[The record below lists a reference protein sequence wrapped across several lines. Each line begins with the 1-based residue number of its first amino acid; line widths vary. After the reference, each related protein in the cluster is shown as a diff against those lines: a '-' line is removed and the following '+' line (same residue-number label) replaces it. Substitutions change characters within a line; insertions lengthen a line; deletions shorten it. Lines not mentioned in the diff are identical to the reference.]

1 LSIIGALVAYKGKPA
16 KVVSSTTHKYEV
28 SFSDGSSQKLRE
40 KDFRYIHPEFSS
52 VSDQCSNTD
61 MSILND
67 LQEESLSLQEI
78 TEWIFD
84 DFTSQNAWCVY
95 LMSEDGLY
103 FYWSKDSLM
112 LRPIEQVR
120 IIQKQRN
127 EKALAAES
135 LERCIV
141 NLNNNI
147 FDNDDIVWI
156 NEIEQVALNQS
167 KHSKVMGALS
177 LESTPEKAHE
187 LLVKLKYWSEFTNP
201 YPQRHKIYLD
211 EEVKVISKE
220 LFRKDLTHLTCLAI
234 DNSDSSDADDAI
246 SVDGDMLWIHI
257 ADVAS
262 YVEIDSELDI
272 FAQKRASNLY
282 LPDQIF
288 HMLPPELSRACSLGR
303 SESSNAISI
312 GLRFDDSEII
322 DIEIH
327 LSEIKV
333 TNMSYEYADKAINEN
348 ENEVL
353 SKLNDIA
360 ISHKAFRANNGAI
373 KLNLPNVD
381 VKVKDQ
387 KVFIK
392 PQEDSNS
399 RDLVAEMMVI
409 AGRTIA
415 QFAIE
420 NNISMPYL
428 TQEAGNFSEDVIANI
443 QKLTI
448 AKAFE
453 ASRGFKRSKITVK
466 PSVHSGLGLSAY
478 TRATSPMRRYLDL
491 LVQQQ
496 LVRFVS
502 KLPTLDDNDVKDRI
516 KVINSLLPKVNKAIR
531 QSLEHYK
538 CLYLKQNNSWEGE
551 GVIIEVNGAK
561 ALINIP
567 SLAMMTHIK
576 FKSKINIEDRVKLK
590 VGSINL
596 FERLVDFKPL

>member
-1 LSIIGALVAYKGKPA
+1 MSIIGALVAYKGKPA
-16 KVVSSTTHKYEV
+16 EIVAATTHKYEV
-28 SFSDGSSQKLRE
+28 SFSDGTSQKLRE
-40 KDFRYIHPEFSS
+40 KDFRYIHPEFSN
-52 VSDQCSNTD
+52 VSDQCSNAD

-84 DFTSQNAWCVY
+84 DFTSQNAWCAY
-95 LMSEDGLY
+95 LMSEDGLH
-103 FYWSKDSLM
+103 FYWAKDALM
-112 LRPIEQVR
+112 LRPIEQVKL
-120 IIQKQRN
+120 IQKQRN

-135 LERCIV
+135 LESCVV
-141 NLNNNI
+141 NLNNNV
-147 FDNDDIVWI
+147 FDNDDIIWI

-167 KHSKVMGALS
+167 KHSKAMSALS
-177 LESTPEKAHE
+177 IENTPEKAHE
-187 LLVKLKYWSEFTNP
+187 LLVKLKFWSEFTNP
-201 YPQRHKIYLD
+201 YPQRHKVYLD
-211 EEVKVISKE
+211 EEVQVESKE
-220 LFRKDLTHLTCLAI
+220 LSRKDLTHLTCLAI

-246 SVDGDMLWIHI
+246 SIDGDMLWIHI

-262 YVEIDSELDI
+262 YVETDSELDI

-288 HMLPPELSRACSLGR
+288 HMLPPELSRACSLGG
-303 SESSNAISI
+303 SEISNAISI
-312 GLRFDDSEII
+312 GLKLDRSEIT
-322 DIEIH
+322 DIEIY

-333 TNMSYEYADKAINEN
+333 TNMSYKDADKVMNEH
-348 ENEVL
+348 EIL
-353 SKLNDIA
+353 SKLNNIA
-360 ISHKAFRANNGAI
+360 ISHKAFRNDNGAI

-381 VKVKDQ
+381 VKVKDE
-387 KVFIK
+387 KVFIR

-428 TQEAGNFSEDVIANI
+428 TQETGSFSEDVIDNI

-478 TRATSPMRRYLDL
+478 TRVTSPMRRYLDL

-496 LVRFVS
+496 LVRFLS
-502 KLPTLDDNDVKDRI
+502 KLPTLDDNTVKERI
-516 KVINSLLPKVNKAIR
+516 KAVNSSMPKVNKAIR
-531 QSLEHYK
+531 QSIEHFK
-538 CLYLKQNNSWEGE
+538 CLYLKQNNTWEGE
-551 GVIIEVNGAK
+551 GVVVEVNGEK

-567 SLAMMTHIK
+567 SLAMMTQIK
-576 FKSKINIEDRVKLK
+576 FKSNVTIEDKVKLK

-596 FERLVDFKPL
+596 FERSVNFKPL

>member
-1 LSIIGALVAYKGKPA
+1 MSIIGALVAYKGKPA
-16 KVVSSTTHKYEV
+16 KVVASTTHKYEV
-28 SFSDGSSQKLRE
+28 VFSDGTSQKIRE
-40 KDFRYIHPEFSS
+40 KDFRYVHPEFSN
-52 VSDQCSNTD
+52 VTDQCSKAD
-61 MSILND
+61 ISILND

-78 TEWIFD
+78 TEWIFE

-95 LMSEDGLY
+95 LMSEDSLY
-103 FYWSKDSLM
+103 FYWSKDRLI
-112 LRPIEQVR
+112 LRPVEQVK
-120 IIQKQRN
+120 IIQTQRN

-147 FDNDDIVWI
+147 FNNDDIVWI

-167 KHSKVMGALS
+167 KHSKAMSALS
-177 LESTPEKAHE
+177 IENTPENAHE
-187 LLVKLKYWSEFTNP
+187 LLIKLKFWSEFTNP
-201 YPQRHKIYLD
+201 YPQRNKVYLD
-211 EEVKVISKE
+211 EEAKVESKE
-220 LFRKDLTHLTCLAI
+220 ISRKDLTHLTCLAI

-246 SVDGDMLWIHI
+246 SIDGDRLWIHI

-282 LPDQIF
+282 LPDQIL
-288 HMLPPELSRACSLGR
+288 HMLPPDLSSACSLGG
-303 SESSNAISI
+303 SEISNAISI
-312 GLRFDDSEII
+312 GLRLDRSEIS

-333 TNMSYEYADKAINEN
+333 TNMSYEHADKVMNEH
-348 ENEVL
+348 EIL
-353 SKLNDIA
+353 SKLNNIA
-360 ISHKAFRANNGAI
+360 ISHKAFRNDNGAI
-373 KLNLPNVD
+373 KLNLPSVD
-381 VKVKDQ
+381 VKVKDD
-387 KVFIK
+387 KVFIR
-392 PQEDSNS
+392 PQVDSDS
-399 RDLVAEMMVI
+399 RELVAEMMVI

-420 NNISMPYL
+420 NNISLPYL
-428 TQEAGNFSEDVIANI
+428 TQEAGNFSKDVIDNI

-466 PSVHSGLGLSAY
+466 PSMHSGLGLSAY

-502 KLPTLDDNDVKDRI
+502 KLPTLDDNTIKERI
-516 KVINSLLPKVNKAIR
+516 KVINSSMPKVNKASR
-531 QSLEHYK
+531 QSIEHFK
-538 CLYLKQNNSWEGE
+538 CLYLKQNNTWEGE
-551 GVIIEVNGAK
+551 GVVVEVNGEK

-567 SLAMMTHIK
+567 SLAMMTQIK
-576 FKSKINIEDRVKLK
+576 FKSNVTIEDRVKLK
-590 VGSINL
+590 VSSINL
-596 FERLVDFKPL
+596 FERLVNFKPL

>member
-1 LSIIGALVAYKGKPA
+1 MSIIGALVAYKGKPA
-16 KVVSSTTHKYEV
+16 KVVASTTHKYEV
-28 SFSDGSSQKLRE
+28 SFSDGTSQKVRE
-40 KDFRYIHPEFSS
+40 KDFRYIHPEFSN
-52 VSDQCSNTD
+52 VTDQCSKAD
-61 MSILND
+61 ISILND

-103 FYWSKDSLM
+103 FYWSKDALM
-112 LRPIEQVR
+112 LRPIEQVK
-120 IIQKQRN
+120 IIQTQRN

-141 NLNNNI
+141 NLNNNV

-167 KHSKVMGALS
+167 KHSKAMSALS
-177 LESTPEKAHE
+177 IENTPENAHE

-201 YPQRHKIYLD
+201 YPQRHKIYSD
-211 EEVKVISKE
+211 EEIKVESKE
-220 LFRKDLTHLTCLAI
+220 LSRKDLTHLTCLAI

-246 SVDGDMLWIHI
+246 SIDGDKLWIHI

-282 LPDQIF
+282 LPDQIL
-288 HMLPPELSRACSLGR
+288 HMLPPELSSACSLGG
-303 SESSNAISI
+303 SEISNAISI
-312 GLRFDDSEII
+312 GLRLDSSEIS

-333 TNMSYEYADKAINEN
+333 TNMSYEHADKVINEN
-348 ENEVL
+348 EIL
-353 SKLNDIA
+353 SKLNNIA
-360 ISHKAFRANNGAI
+360 ISHKAFRNDNGAI
-373 KLNLPNVD
+373 KLNLPSVD
-381 VKVKDQ
+381 VKIKDE
-387 KVFIK
+387 KVFIR
-392 PQEDSNS
+392 PQVDSGS
-399 RDLVAEMMVI
+399 RELVAEMMVI

-420 NNISMPYL
+420 NNISLPYL
-428 TQEAGNFSEDVIANI
+428 TQEAGNFSKDVIDNI

-466 PSVHSGLGLSAY
+466 PSMHSGLGLSAY

-502 KLPTLDDNDVKDRI
+502 KQPTLDDNTIKERI
-516 KVINSLLPKVNKAIR
+516 KVINSSMPKVNKASR
-531 QSLEHYK
+531 QSIEHFK
-538 CLYLKQNNSWEGE
+538 CLYLKQNNTWEGE
-551 GVIIEVNGAK
+551 GVVVEVNGEK

-567 SLAMMTHIK
+567 SLAMMTQIK
-576 FKSKINIEDRVKLK
+576 FKSNVTIEDRVKLK
-590 VGSINL
+590 VSSINL
-596 FERLVDFKPL
+596 FERLVNFKPL

>member
-1 LSIIGALVAYKGKPA
+1 MSIIGALVAYKGKPA
-16 KVVSSTTHKYEV
+16 KIVASTTHKYEV
-28 SFSDGSSQKLRE
+28 SFSDGSSQKVRE
-40 KDFRYIHPEFSS
+40 KDFRYIHPEFSN
-52 VSDQCSNTD
+52 VSDQCSNAD
-61 MSILND
+61 ISILND

-84 DFTSQNAWCVY
+84 DFTSQNAWCAY

-103 FYWSKDSLM
+103 FYWSKDALM
-112 LRPIEQVR
+112 LRPIEQVK
-120 IIQKQRN
+120 IIQTQRN

-167 KHSKVMGALS
+167 KHSKAMSALS
-177 LESTPEKAHE
+177 IENTPENAHE

-201 YPQRHKIYLD
+201 YPQRHKVYLD
-211 EEVKVISKE
+211 EEVQVESKE
-220 LFRKDLTHLTCLAI
+220 LSRKDLTHLTCLAI

-246 SVDGDMLWIHI
+246 SIDGDMLWIHI

-262 YVEIDSELDI
+262 YVETDSELDI

-288 HMLPPELSRACSLGR
+288 HMLPPELSSACSLGG
-303 SESSNAISI
+303 SEISNAISI
-312 GLRFDDSEII
+312 GLKLDRSEIT
-322 DIEIH
+322 DIEIY

-333 TNMSYEYADKAINEN
+333 TNMSYEDADKVINEH
-348 ENEVL
+348 EIL
-353 SKLNDIA
+353 SKLNNIA
-360 ISHKAFRANNGAI
+360 ISHKAFRNDNGAI

-381 VKVKDQ
+381 VKVKDE
-387 KVFIK
+387 KVFIR

-428 TQEAGNFSEDVIANI
+428 TQETGNFSKDVIDNI
-443 QKLTI
+443 QNLTI

-502 KLPTLDDNDVKDRI
+502 KLPTLDDNAVKERI
-516 KVINSLLPKVNKAIR
+516 KAMNSSMPKVNKAIR
-531 QSLEHYK
+531 QSIDHFK
-538 CLYLKQNNSWEGE
+538 CLYLKQNNTWEGE
-551 GVIIEVNGAK
+551 GVVVEVNGEK

-567 SLAMMTHIK
+567 SLAMMTQIK
-576 FKSKINIEDRVKLK
+576 FKSNVTIEDSVKLK
-590 VGSINL
+590 VSSINL
-596 FERLVDFKPL
+596 FERLVNFKPL

>member
-1 LSIIGALVAYKGKPA
+1 MSIIGALVAYKGKPA
-16 KVVSSTTHKYEV
+16 KVVASTTHKYEV
-28 SFSDGSSQKLRE
+28 VFSDGSSQKVRE
-40 KDFRYIHPEFSS
+40 KDFRYIHPEFSN
-52 VSDQCSNTD
+52 VSDQCSNAD
-61 MSILND
+61 ISILND

-78 TEWIFD
+78 TEWIFE

-103 FYWSKDSLM
+103 FYWTKDALM
-112 LRPIEQVR
+112 LRPIEQVKL
-120 IIQKQRN
+120 IQKQRN

-141 NLNNNI
+141 NLNNNV

-167 KHSKVMGALS
+167 KHSKAMSALS
-177 LESTPEKAHE
+177 IESTPENAHE
-187 LLVKLKYWSEFTNP
+187 LLIKLKFWSEFTNP
-201 YPQRHKIYLD
+201 YPQRHKVYLD
-211 EEVKVISKE
+211 EEAKVESKE
-220 LFRKDLTHLTCLAI
+220 ISRKDLTHLTCLAI

-246 SVDGDMLWIHI
+246 SIDGDRLWIHI

-282 LPDQIF
+282 LPDQIL
-288 HMLPPELSRACSLGR
+288 HMLPPGLSSVCSLGG
-303 SESSNAISI
+303 SEISNAISI
-312 GLRFDDSEII
+312 GLRLGSSEIS

-333 TNMSYEYADKAINEN
+333 TNMSYEHADKVINKN
-348 ENEVL
+348 EIL
-353 SKLNDIA
+353 SKLNNIA
-360 ISHKAFRANNGAI
+360 ISHKAFRNDNGAI
-373 KLNLPNVD
+373 KLNLPSVD
-381 VKVKDQ
+381 VKVKDD
-387 KVFIK
+387 KVFIR
-392 PQEDSNS
+392 PQVDSDS
-399 RDLVAEMMVI
+399 RELVAEMMVI

-420 NNISMPYL
+420 NNISLPYL
-428 TQEAGNFSEDVIANI
+428 TQEAGNFSKDVIDNI

-466 PSVHSGLGLSAY
+466 PSMHSGLGLSAY

-502 KLPTLDDNDVKDRI
+502 KLPTLDDNTIKERI
-516 KVINSLLPKVNKAIR
+516 KVINSSMPKVNKASR
-531 QSLEHYK
+531 QSIEHFK
-538 CLYLKQNNSWEGE
+538 CLYLKQNNTWEGE
-551 GVIIEVNGAK
+551 GVVVEVNGEK

-567 SLAMMTHIK
+567 SLAMMTKIK
-576 FKSKINIEDRVKLK
+576 FKSNVTIEDRVKLK
-590 VGSINL
+590 VSSINL
-596 FERLVDFKPL
+596 FERLVNFKPL

>member
-1 LSIIGALVAYKGKPA
+1 MSKIGALVAYKGKPA
-16 KVVSSTTHKYEV
+16 KIVASTTHKYEV
-28 SFSDGSSQKLRE
+28 SFSDGSSQKVRE
-40 KDFRYIHPEFSS
+40 KDFRYIHPEFSN
-52 VSDQCSNTD
+52 VSDQCSKAD
-61 MSILND
+61 ISILND

-103 FYWSKDSLM
+103 FYWSKDALM
-112 LRPIEQVR
+112 LRPIEQVKL
-120 IIQKQRN
+120 IQAQRN

-141 NLNNNI
+141 NLNNNV

-167 KHSKVMGALS
+167 KHSKAMSALS
-177 LESTPEKAHE
+177 IENTPENAHE
-187 LLVKLKYWSEFTNP
+187 LLVKLKYWSELTNP
-201 YPQRHKIYLD
+201 YPQRHKIYSD
-211 EEVKVISKE
+211 EEIKVESKE
-220 LFRKDLTHLTCLAI
+220 LSRKDLTHLTCLAI

-246 SVDGDMLWIHI
+246 SIDGDKLWIHI

-282 LPDQIF
+282 LPDQIL
-288 HMLPPELSRACSLGR
+288 HMLPPELSSACSLGG
-303 SESSNAISI
+303 SEISNAISI
-312 GLRFDDSEII
+312 GLRLDSSEIS

-333 TNMSYEYADKAINEN
+333 TSMSYEHADKVINEN
-348 ENEVL
+348 EIL
-353 SKLNDIA
+353 SKLNNIA
-360 ISHKAFRANNGAI
+360 ISHKAFRNDNGAI
-373 KLNLPNVD
+373 KLNLPSVD
-381 VKVKDQ
+381 VKIKDE
-387 KVFIK
+387 KVFIR
-392 PQEDSNS
+392 PQVDSGS
-399 RDLVAEMMVI
+399 RELVAEMMVI

-420 NNISMPYL
+420 NNISLPYL
-428 TQEAGNFSEDVIANI
+428 TQEAGNFSKDVIDNI

-466 PSVHSGLGLSAY
+466 PSMHSGLGLSAY

-502 KLPTLDDNDVKDRI
+502 KLPTLDDNSIKERI
-516 KVINSLLPKVNKAIR
+516 KVINSSMPKVNKASR
-531 QSLEHYK
+531 QSIEHFK
-538 CLYLKQNNSWEGE
+538 CLYLKQNNTWEGE
-551 GVIIEVNGAK
+551 GVVVEVNGEK

-567 SLAMMTHIK
+567 SLAMMTQIK
-576 FKSKINIEDRVKLK
+576 FKSNVTIEDKVKLK
-590 VGSINL
+590 VSSINL
-596 FERLVDFKPL
+596 FERSVNFKPL

>member
-16 KVVSSTTHKYEV
+16 KIVASTTHKYEV
-28 SFSDGSSQKLRE
+28 SFSDGSSQKIRE
-40 KDFRYIHPEFSS
+40 KDFRYIHPEFSN
-52 VSDQCSNTD
+52 VTDQCSKAD
-61 MSILND
+61 ISILND

-78 TEWIFD
+78 TEWIFE

-103 FYWSKDSLM
+103 FYWTKDALM
-112 LRPIEQVR
+112 LRPIEQVKL
-120 IIQKQRN
+120 IQKQRN
-127 EKALAAES
+127 EKALESES
-135 LERCIV
+135 LEKCIA
-141 NLNNNI
+141 NLNKNV
-147 FDNDDIVWI
+147 FDKDDIVWI

-167 KHSKVMGALS
+167 KHSKAMSALS
-177 LESTPEKAHE
+177 IENTPENAHE
-187 LLVKLKYWSEFTNP
+187 LLIKLKFWSEFTNP
-201 YPQRHKIYLD
+201 YPQRHKVYLD
-211 EEVKVISKE
+211 EEAKVESKE
-220 LFRKDLTHLTCLAI
+220 LSRKDLTHLTCLAI

-246 SVDGDMLWIHI
+246 SIDGDRLWIHI

-282 LPDQIF
+282 LPDQIL
-288 HMLPPELSRACSLGR
+288 HMLPPELSSACSLGENEI
-303 SESSNAISI
+303 SHAISI
-312 GLRFDDSEII
+312 GFRLDRSEIS

-333 TNMSYEYADKAINEN
+333 TNMSYEYADKVMNEH
-348 ENEVL
+348 EIL
-353 SKLNDIA
+353 LKLNNIA
-360 ISHKAFRANNGAI
+360 IAHKAFRNANGAI
-373 KLNLPNVD
+373 KLNLPSVD
-381 VKVKDQ
+381 VKVKDE
-387 KVFIK
+387 KVFIR
-392 PQEDSNS
+392 PQVDSGS
-399 RDLVAEMMVI
+399 RELVAEMMVI

-420 NNISMPYL
+420 NNISLPFL
-428 TQEAGNFSEDVIANI
+428 TQEAGSFSKDVIDNI

-466 PSVHSGLGLSAY
+466 PSMHSGLGLSAY

-502 KLPTLDDNDVKDRI
+502 KLPTLDDNTIKERI
-516 KVINSLLPKVNKAIR
+516 KVINSSMPKVNKASR
-531 QSLEHYK
+531 QSIEHFK
-538 CLYLKQNNSWEGE
+538 CLYLKQNNTWQGE
-551 GVIIEVNGAK
+551 GVVVEVNGEK

-567 SLAMMTHIK
+567 SLAMMTQIK
-576 FKSKINIEDRVKLK
+576 FKSNVTIEDKVKLK
-590 VGSINL
+590 VSSINL
-596 FERLVDFKPL
+596 FERSVNFKPL

>member
-1 LSIIGALVAYKGKPA
+1 MSIIGALVAYKGKPA
-16 KVVSSTTHKYEV
+16 KVVAATTHKYEV
-28 SFSDGSSQKLRE
+28 SFSDGSSQKVRE
-40 KDFRYIHPEFSS
+40 KDFRYIHPEFSN
-52 VSDQCSNTD
+52 VSDQCSKAD
-61 MSILND
+61 ISILND

-84 DFTSQNAWCVY
+84 DFTSQNAWCAY

-103 FYWSKDSLM
+103 FYWSKDALM
-112 LRPIEQVR
+112 LRPIEQVK
-120 IIQKQRN
+120 IIQTQRN

-141 NLNNNI
+141 NLNNNV

-167 KHSKVMGALS
+167 KHSKAMSALS
-177 LESTPEKAHE
+177 IENTPENAHE

-201 YPQRHKIYLD
+201 YPQRHKVYLD
-211 EEVKVISKE
+211 EEVKVESKE
-220 LFRKDLTHLTCLAI
+220 LSRKDLTHLTCLAI

-246 SVDGDMLWIHI
+246 SIDGDKLWIHI

-282 LPDQIF
+282 LPDQIL
-288 HMLPPELSRACSLGR
+288 HMLPPELSSACSLGG
-303 SESSNAISI
+303 SEISNAISI
-312 GLRFDDSEII
+312 GLRLDSSEIS

-333 TNMSYEYADKAINEN
+333 TNMSYEDADKVINEN
-348 ENEVL
+348 EIL
-353 SKLNDIA
+353 SKLNNIA
-360 ISHKAFRANNGAI
+360 ISHKAFRNDNGAI
-373 KLNLPNVD
+373 KLNLPSVD
-381 VKVKDQ
+381 VKVKDE
-387 KVFIK
+387 KVFIR

-399 RDLVAEMMVI
+399 RELVAEMMVI

-420 NNISMPYL
+420 NNISLPYL
-428 TQEAGNFSEDVIANI
+428 TQEAGNFSKDVIDNI

-496 LVRFVS
+496 LVRFLS
-502 KLPTLDDNDVKDRI
+502 KQPTLDDNTD
-516 KVINSLLPKVNKAIR
+516 
-531 QSLEHYK
+531 
-538 CLYLKQNNSWEGE
+538 
-551 GVIIEVNGAK
+551 
-561 ALINIP
+561 
-567 SLAMMTHIK
+567 
-576 FKSKINIEDRVKLK
+576 
-590 VGSINL
+590 
-596 FERLVDFKPL
+596 

>member
-16 KVVSSTTHKYEV
+16 KIVASTTHKYEV
-28 SFSDGSSQKLRE
+28 SFSDGSSQKVRE
-40 KDFRYIHPEFSS
+40 KDFRYIHPEFSN
-52 VSDQCSNTD
+52 VSDQCNQAD

-67 LQEESLSLQEI
+67 LEEESLSLQEI

-103 FYWSKDSLM
+103 FYWSKDALM
-112 LRPIEQVR
+112 LRPLEQVKL
-120 IIQKQRN
+120 IQTQRN

-135 LERCIV
+135 LERCV
-141 NLNNNI
+141 ANLNNNL
-147 FDNDDIVWI
+147 FDNDDIIWI

-167 KHSKVMGALS
+167 KHSKAMSALS
-177 LESTPEKAHE
+177 IDNIPENAHE

-211 EEVKVISKE
+211 EEIKVASKE
-220 LFRKDLTHLTCLAI
+220 FTRKDLTHLTCFAI

-246 SVDGDMLWIHI
+246 SIDGDRLWVHI

-288 HMLPPELSRACSLGR
+288 HMLPPELSRACSLGG
-303 SESSNAISI
+303 SGSSNAISI
-312 GLRFDDSEII
+312 GLKLDSSEIS

-333 TNMSYEYADKAINEN
+333 TNMSYEDADKVINEN
-348 ENEVL
+348 EIL

-360 ISHKAFRANNGAI
+360 IFHKAFRNDNGAI
-373 KLNLPNVD
+373 KLNLPSVD
-381 VKVKDQ
+381 VKVKDE
-387 KVFIK
+387 KVFIR

-409 AGRTIA
+409 AGRAIA
-415 QFAIE
+415 QFSIE
-420 NNISMPYL
+420 NGISMPYL
-428 TQEAGNFSEDVIANI
+428 TQDTGSFSKDIIENI
-443 QKLTI
+443 QNLTI

-466 PSVHSGLGLSAY
+466 PSEHSGLGLSAY
-478 TRATSPMRRYLDL
+478 LRVTSPMRRYLDL

-496 LVRFVS
+496 LVRFLN
-502 KLPTLDDNDVKDRI
+502 KLPTLDDKAIKERI
-516 KVINSLLPKVNKAIR
+516 KSINSSMPKVSKASR
-531 QSLEHYK
+531 QSIEHFK
-538 CLYLKQNNSWEGE
+538 CLYLKQNNTWEGE
-551 GVIIEVNGAK
+551 GVVVEVNGEK
-561 ALINIP
+561 ALVNIP
-567 SLAMMTHIK
+567 SLAMMTQI
-576 FKSKINIEDRVKLK
+576 KSKSKVSIEDKVKLK
-590 VGSINL
+590 VSSINL
-596 FERLVDFKPL
+596 FELSVNFKPL

>member
-1 LSIIGALVAYKGKPA
+1 MSKIGALVAYKGKPA
-16 KVVSSTTHKYEV
+16 KIVASTTHKYEV
-28 SFSDGSSQKLRE
+28 SFSDGTSQKIRE
-40 KDFRYIHPEFSS
+40 KDFRYIHPEYSN
-52 VSDQCSNTD
+52 VTDQCSKAD
-61 MSILND
+61 ISILND

-84 DFTSQNAWCVY
+84 DFTSQNAWCAY

-103 FYWSKDSLM
+103 FYWAKDVLM
-112 LRPIEQVR
+112 LRPIEQVK

-147 FDNDDIVWI
+147 FDNDDTVWI

-167 KHSKVMGALS
+167 KHSKAMNALS
-177 LESTPEKAHE
+177 IESTPEKAHE
-187 LLVKLKYWSEFTNP
+187 LLLKLKYWSELTNP
-201 YPQRHKIYLD
+201 YTQRHKIYSD
-211 EEVKVISKE
+211 EEIKFESKE
-220 LFRKDLTHLTCLAI
+220 LSRKDLTHLTCLAI

-246 SVDGDMLWIHI
+246 SIDGDKLWIHI

-288 HMLPPELSRACSLGR
+288 HMLPPAFSTACSLGTT
-303 SESSNAISI
+303 EISNAISI
-312 GLRFDDSEII
+312 GLRLDSHEII

-333 TNMSYEYADKAINEN
+333 TNMSYEYADKVMNEH
-348 ENEVL
+348 EIL
-353 SKLNDIA
+353 SKLNNIA
-360 ISHKAFRANNGAI
+360 IAHKAFRNANGAI
-373 KLNLPNVD
+373 KLNLPSVD
-381 VKVKDQ
+381 VKVKDE
-387 KVFIK
+387 KVFIR
-392 PQEDSNS
+392 PQENSNS
-399 RDLVAEMMVI
+399 RELVAEMMVI

-420 NNISMPYL
+420 NNIALPFL
-428 TQEAGNFSEDVIANI
+428 TQETGSFSKDVIDNI

-466 PSVHSGLGLSAY
+466 PSMHSGLGLSAY

-502 KLPTLDDNDVKDRI
+502 KLPTLDDNTIKERI
-516 KVINSLLPKVNKAIR
+516 KVINSLMPKVNKASR
-531 QSLEHYK
+531 QSIEHFK
-538 CLYLKQNNSWEGE
+538 CLYLKQNNTWEGE
-551 GVIIEVNGAK
+551 GIVVEVNGEK

-567 SLAMMTHIK
+567 SLAMMTQIK
-576 FKSKINIEDRVKLK
+576 FKSKINIEDKVNLK

-596 FERLVDFKPL
+596 FERLVNFKPL

>member
-1 LSIIGALVAYKGKPA
+1 MSIIGALVAYKGKPA
-16 KVVSSTTHKYEV
+16 KIVASTTHKYEV
-28 SFSDGSSQKLRE
+28 SFSDGSSQKVRE
-40 KDFRYIHPEFSS
+40 KDFRYIHPEFSN
-52 VSDQCSNTD
+52 VTDQCSNAD
-61 MSILND
+61 ISILND
-67 LQEESLSLQEI
+67 LQEESLSLKEI

-103 FYWSKDSLM
+103 FYWSKDALM
-112 LRPIEQVR
+112 VRPVEQVK
-120 IIQKQRN
+120 IIQTQRN

-147 FDNDDIVWI
+147 FDQDDIVWI

-167 KHSKVMGALS
+167 KHSKAMSALS
-177 LESTPEKAHE
+177 LDNTPENAHE
-187 LLVKLKYWSEFTNP
+187 LLVKLKYWSELTNP
-201 YPQRHKIYLD
+201 YPQRHKIYSD
-211 EEVKVISKE
+211 EEIKVESKE
-220 LFRKDLTHLTCLAI
+220 LLRKDLTHLTCLAI
-234 DNSDSSDADDAI
+234 DNSDSSDADDAVSI
-246 SVDGDMLWIHI
+246 DGDKLWIHI

-282 LPDQIF
+282 LPDQIL
-288 HMLPPELSRACSLGR
+288 HMLPPGLSSACSLGA
-303 SESSNAISI
+303 SEISNAISI
-312 GLRFDDSEII
+312 GLRLGSSEIS

-333 TNMSYEYADKAINEN
+333 TNMSYEYADRVINEN
-348 ENEVL
+348 EIL
-353 SKLNDIA
+353 SKLNNIA
-360 ISHKAFRANNGAI
+360 ISHKAFRNDNGAI
-373 KLNLPNVD
+373 KLNLPSVD
-381 VKVKDQ
+381 VKVKDE

-420 NNISMPYL
+420 NNISLPYL
-428 TQEAGNFSEDVIANI
+428 TQEAGSFSEEVIDNI

-466 PSVHSGLGLSAY
+466 PSIHSGLGLSAY

-496 LVRFVS
+496 LVRFLS
-502 KLPTLDDNDVKDRI
+502 NQPTLDDNTIKERI
-516 KVINSLLPKVNKAIR
+516 KVINSSMPKVNKASR
-531 QSLEHYK
+531 QSIEHFK
-538 CLYLKQNNSWEGE
+538 CLFLKQNDTWEGE
-551 GVIIEVNGAK
+551 GVIVEVNGEK

-567 SLAMMTHIK
+567 SLAMMTQIK
-576 FKSKINIEDRVKLK
+576 FKSNINIEDKVKLK
-590 VGSINL
+590 VSSINL
-596 FERLVDFKPL
+596 FEQLVDFKPL

>member
-16 KVVSSTTHKYEV
+16 KIVASTTHKYEV
-28 SFSDGSSQKLRE
+28 SFFDGSSQKVRE
-40 KDFRYIHPEFSS
+40 KDFRYIHPEFSN
-52 VSDQCSNTD
+52 VSDQCNQAD

-78 TEWIFD
+78 TEWIYD
-84 DFTSQNAWCVY
+84 DFTSQNAWCIY

-103 FYWSKDSLM
+103 FYWTKDALM
-112 LRPIEQVR
+112 LRPLEQVKL
-120 IIQKQRN
+120 IQTQRN

-135 LERCIV
+135 LESCIA
-141 NLNNNI
+141 NLNNNV

-167 KHSKVMGALS
+167 KHSKAMSALS
-177 LESTPEKAHE
+177 IENTPENAHK
-187 LLVKLKYWSEFTNP
+187 LLVKLKYWSELTNP

-211 EEVKVISKE
+211 EEIKVASKE
-220 LFRKDLTHLTCLAI
+220 FTRKDLTHLTCFAI

-246 SVDGDMLWIHI
+246 SVDGDRIWIHI

-262 YVEIDSELDI
+262 YVEIDSDLDI

-288 HMLPPELSRACSLGR
+288 HMLPPELSRACSLGGSR
-303 SESSNAISI
+303 SSNAISI
-312 GLRFDDSEII
+312 GLRLDGSEIS
-322 DIEIH
+322 DIVIH

-333 TNMSYEYADKAINEN
+333 TNMSYEQADKVIN

-360 ISHKAFRANNGAI
+360 ISHKAFRDDNGAI

-387 KVFIK
+387 KVFIS

-399 RDLVAEMMVI
+399 RGLVAEMMVI
-409 AGRTIA
+409 AGRAIA
-415 QFAIE
+415 QFSIE
-420 NNISMPYL
+420 NGISMPYL
-428 TQEAGNFSEDVIANI
+428 TQDTGNFSEEVIDNI

-453 ASRGFKRSKITVK
+453 ASRGFKRSKITIK
-466 PSVHSGLGLSAY
+466 PSEHSGLGLSAY
-478 TRATSPMRRYLDL
+478 LRVTSPMRRYLDL

-496 LVRFVS
+496 LVRFVN
-502 KLPTLDDNDVKDRI
+502 KLPTMDDNAIKERI
-516 KVINSLLPKVNKAIR
+516 KSINTSMPKVNKASR
-531 QSLEHYK
+531 QSIEHFK
-538 CLYLKQNNSWEGE
+538 CLYLKQNNDWEGE
-551 GVIIEVNGAK
+551 GVIVEVNGEK

-567 SLAMMTHIK
+567 SLAMMTQIK
-576 FKSKINIEDRVKLK
+576 FKSKINIEDKVKLK

-596 FERLVDFKPL
+596 FELSVNFKPF

>member
-1 LSIIGALVAYKGKPA
+1 MSIIGALVAYKGKPA
-16 KVVSSTTHKYEV
+16 KIVTLTTHKYEV
-28 SFSDGSSQKLRE
+28 SFSDGSSQKVRE
-40 KDFRYIHPEFSS
+40 KDFRYIHPEFSN
-52 VSDQCSNTD
+52 VSDQCSKAD
-61 MSILND
+61 ISILND

-84 DFTSQNAWCVY
+84 DFTSQNAWCAY

-103 FYWSKDSLM
+103 FYWSKDALM
-112 LRPIEQVR
+112 LRPIEQVK
-120 IIQKQRN
+120 IIQTQRN

-167 KHSKVMGALS
+167 KHSKAMSALS
-177 LESTPEKAHE
+177 IENTPENAHE
-187 LLVKLKYWSEFTNP
+187 LLVELKYWSELTNP
-201 YPQRHKIYLD
+201 YPQRHKIYAD
-211 EEVKVISKE
+211 EEIKVESKE
-220 LFRKDLTHLTCLAI
+220 LSRKDLTNLTCLAI

-246 SVDGDMLWIHI
+246 SIDEDKLWIHI

-282 LPDQIF
+282 LPDQIL
-288 HMLPPELSRACSLGR
+288 HMLPPELSSICSLGG
-303 SESSNAISI
+303 SEISHAISI
-312 GLRFDDSEII
+312 GLRLDSSEIS

-333 TNMSYEYADKAINEN
+333 TNMSYEYADKVINEN
-348 ENEVL
+348 EIL
-353 SKLNDIA
+353 SKLNNIA
-360 ISHKAFRANNGAI
+360 IAHKIFRNDNGAI
-373 KLNLPNVD
+373 KLNLPSVD
-381 VKVKDQ
+381 VKVKDE
-387 KVFIK
+387 KVFIR

-399 RDLVAEMMVI
+399 RELVAEMMLI
-409 AGRTIA
+409 AGRAIA
-415 QFAIE
+415 QFSIE
-420 NNISMPYL
+420 NNISLPYL
-428 TQEAGNFSEDVIANI
+428 TQEAGNFSKDVIDNI

-453 ASRGFKRSKITVK
+453 ASRGFKRSKITVM

-496 LVRFVS
+496 LVRFLS
-502 KLPTLDDNDVKDRI
+502 NQPTLDDITIKERI
-516 KVINSLLPKVNKAIR
+516 KAINSSMPKVNKAIR
-531 QSLEHYK
+531 QSIEHFK
-538 CLYLKQNNSWEGE
+538 CLFLKQNNTWEGE
-551 GVIIEVNGAK
+551 GVVVEVNGEK

-567 SLAMMTHIK
+567 SLAMMTQIK
-576 FKSKINIEDRVKLK
+576 FKSNVTIEDKVKLK

-596 FERLVDFKPL
+596 FERSVNFKPL

>member
-1 LSIIGALVAYKGKPA
+1 MSIIGALVAYKGKPA
-16 KVVSSTTHKYEV
+16 KVVAATTHKYEV
-28 SFSDGSSQKLRE
+28 SFSDGSSQKVRE
-40 KDFRYIHPEFSS
+40 KDFRYIHPEFSN
-52 VSDQCSNTD
+52 VTDQCSKAD
-61 MSILND
+61 ISILND

-84 DFTSQNAWCVY
+84 DFTSQNAWCAY

-103 FYWSKDSLM
+103 FYWSKDALM
-112 LRPIEQVR
+112 LRPIEQVKL
-120 IIQKQRN
+120 IQTQRN

-167 KHSKVMGALS
+167 KHSKAMSALS
-177 LESTPEKAHE
+177 IENTPENAHE

-201 YPQRHKIYLD
+201 YPQRHKVYLD
-211 EEVKVISKE
+211 EEAKVESKE
-220 LFRKDLTHLTCLAI
+220 LSRKDLTHLTCLAI

-246 SVDGDMLWIHI
+246 SIDGDKLWIHI

-262 YVEIDSELDI
+262 YVETDSELDI

-282 LPDQIF
+282 LPDQIL
-288 HMLPPELSRACSLGR
+288 HMLPPELSSACSLGG
-303 SESSNAISI
+303 SEISNAISI
-312 GLRFDDSEII
+312 GLRLDSSEIS

-333 TNMSYEYADKAINEN
+333 TNMSYEDADKVINEN
-348 ENEVL
+348 EIL
-353 SKLNDIA
+353 SKLNNIA
-360 ISHKAFRANNGAI
+360 ISHKAFRNDNGAI
-373 KLNLPNVD
+373 KLNLPSVD
-381 VKVKDQ
+381 VKVKDE
-387 KVFIK
+387 KVFIR

-399 RDLVAEMMVI
+399 RELVAEMMVI
-409 AGRTIA
+409 AGRAIA

-420 NNISMPYL
+420 NNISLPYL
-428 TQEAGNFSEDVIANI
+428 TQEAGNFSKDVIDNI
-443 QKLTI
+443 QNLTI

-466 PSVHSGLGLSAY
+466 PSMHSGLGLSAY

-496 LVRFVS
+496 LVRFLS
-502 KLPTLDDNDVKDRI
+502 NQPTLDDNAVKERI
-516 KVINSLLPKVNKAIR
+516 KAINSSMPKVNKAIR
-531 QSLEHYK
+531 QSIEHFK
-538 CLYLKQNNSWEGE
+538 CLYLKQNNTWEGE
-551 GVIIEVNGAK
+551 GVVVEVNGEK

-567 SLAMMTHIK
+567 SLAMMTQIK
-576 FKSKINIEDRVKLK
+576 FKSNVTIEDKVKLK
-590 VGSINL
+590 VSSINL
-596 FERLVDFKPL
+596 FERSVNFKPL

>member
-1 LSIIGALVAYKGKPA
+1 MSIIGALVAYKGKPA
-16 KVVSSTTHKYEV
+16 KVVAATTHKYEV
-28 SFSDGSSQKLRE
+28 SFSDGSSQKVRE
-40 KDFRYIHPEFSS
+40 KDFRYIHPEFSN
-52 VSDQCSNTD
+52 VTDQCSNAD
-61 MSILND
+61 ISILND

-84 DFTSQNAWCVY
+84 DFTSQNAWCAY

-103 FYWSKDSLM
+103 FYWSKDALM
-112 LRPIEQVR
+112 LRPIEQVK
-120 IIQKQRN
+120 IIQTQRN

-141 NLNNNI
+141 NLNNNV

-167 KHSKVMGALS
+167 KHSKAMSALS
-177 LESTPEKAHE
+177 IENTPENAHE

-211 EEVKVISKE
+211 EEIKVESKE
-220 LFRKDLTHLTCLAI
+220 LSRKDLTHLTCLAI

-246 SVDGDMLWIHI
+246 SIDGDKLWIHI

-282 LPDQIF
+282 LPDQIL
-288 HMLPPELSRACSLGR
+288 HMLPPELSSACSLGG
-303 SESSNAISI
+303 SEISNAISI
-312 GLRFDDSEII
+312 GLRLDSSEIS

-333 TNMSYEYADKAINEN
+333 TNMSYEHADKVINEN
-348 ENEVL
+348 EIL
-353 SKLNDIA
+353 SKLNNIA
-360 ISHKAFRANNGAI
+360 ISHKAFRNDNGAI
-373 KLNLPNVD
+373 KLNLPSVD
-381 VKVKDQ
+381 VKVKDE
-387 KVFIK
+387 KVFIR

-399 RDLVAEMMVI
+399 RELVAEMMVI

-420 NNISMPYL
+420 NNISLPYL
-428 TQEAGNFSEDVIANI
+428 TQEAGNFSKDVIDNI

-466 PSVHSGLGLSAY
+466 PSMHSGLGLSAY
-478 TRATSPMRRYLDL
+478 TRVTSPMRRYLDL

-496 LVRFVS
+496 LVRFLS
-502 KLPTLDDNDVKDRI
+502 KLPTLDDNAVKDRI
-516 KVINSLLPKVNKAIR
+516 KAINSSMPKVNKASR
-531 QSLEHYK
+531 QSIEHFK
-538 CLYLKQNNSWEGE
+538 CLYLKQNNTWEGE
-551 GVIIEVNGAK
+551 GVVVEVNGEK

-567 SLAMMTHIK
+567 SLAMMTQIK
-576 FKSKINIEDRVKLK
+576 FKSKVTIEDKVKLK
-590 VGSINL
+590 VSSINL
-596 FERLVDFKPL
+596 FERSVNFKPL

>member
-1 LSIIGALVAYKGKPA
+1 MSIIGALVAYKGKPA
-16 KVVSSTTHKYEV
+16 KVVASTTHKYEV
-28 SFSDGSSQKLRE
+28 SFSDGSSQKVRE
-40 KDFRYIHPEFSS
+40 KDFRYIHPEFSN
-52 VSDQCSNTD
+52 VTDQCSKAD
-61 MSILND
+61 ISILND
-67 LQEESLSLQEI
+67 LQEDSLSLQEI

-84 DFTSQNAWCVY
+84 DFTSQNAWCAY

-103 FYWSKDSLM
+103 FYWSKDALM
-112 LRPIEQVR
+112 LRPIEQVK
-120 IIQKQRN
+120 IIQTQRN

-167 KHSKVMGALS
+167 KHSKAMSALS
-177 LESTPEKAHE
+177 IENTPENAHE
-187 LLVKLKYWSEFTNP
+187 LLVKLKFWSELTNP
-201 YPQRHKIYLD
+201 YPQRHKIYSD
-211 EEVKVISKE
+211 EEIKVESKE
-220 LFRKDLTHLTCLAI
+220 LSRKDLTHLTCLAI

-246 SVDGDMLWIHI
+246 SIDGDKLWIHI

-282 LPDQIF
+282 LPDQIL
-288 HMLPPELSRACSLGR
+288 HMLPPELSSACSLGG
-303 SESSNAISI
+303 SEISNAISI
-312 GLRFDDSEII
+312 GLRLDSSEIS

-333 TNMSYEYADKAINEN
+333 TNMSYEDADKVINEH
-348 ENEVL
+348 EIL
-353 SKLNDIA
+353 SKLNNIA
-360 ISHKAFRANNGAI
+360 ISHKAFRNDNGAI
-373 KLNLPNVD
+373 KLNLPSVD
-381 VKVKDQ
+381 VKVKDE
-387 KVFIK
+387 KVFIR

-420 NNISMPYL
+420 NNISLPYL
-428 TQEAGNFSEDVIANI
+428 TQEAGNFSKDVIDNI

-496 LVRFVS
+496 LVRFLS
-502 KLPTLDDNDVKDRI
+502 NQPTLDDNTIKERI
-516 KVINSLLPKVNKAIR
+516 KVINSSMPKVNKASR
-531 QSLEHYK
+531 QSIEHFK
-538 CLYLKQNNSWEGE
+538 CLYLKQNNTWEGE
-551 GVIIEVNGAK
+551 GVVVEVNGEK

-567 SLAMMTHIK
+567 SLAMMTQIK
-576 FKSKINIEDRVKLK
+576 FKSKVTIEDKVNLK

-596 FERLVDFKPL
+596 FERSVNFKPL

>member
-1 LSIIGALVAYKGKPA
+1 MSIIGALVAYKGKPA
-16 KVVSSTTHKYEV
+16 KVVASTTHKYEV
-28 SFSDGSSQKLRE
+28 SFSDGSSQKVRE
-40 KDFRYIHPEFSS
+40 KDFRYIHPEFSN
-52 VSDQCSNTD
+52 VSDQCSNAD
-61 MSILND
+61 ISILND

-84 DFTSQNAWCVY
+84 DFTSQNAWCAY

-103 FYWSKDSLM
+103 FYWSKDALM
-112 LRPIEQVR
+112 LRPIEQVK
-120 IIQKQRN
+120 IIQTQRN

-141 NLNNNI
+141 NLNNNV

-167 KHSKVMGALS
+167 KHSKAMSALS
-177 LESTPEKAHE
+177 IENTPENAHE

-201 YPQRHKIYLD
+201 YPQRHKVYLD
-211 EEVKVISKE
+211 EEVKVESKE
-220 LFRKDLTHLTCLAI
+220 LSRKDLTHLTCLAI

-246 SVDGDMLWIHI
+246 SIDGDKLWIHI

-282 LPDQIF
+282 LPDQIL
-288 HMLPPELSRACSLGR
+288 HMLPPELSSVCSLGG
-303 SESSNAISI
+303 SEISHAISI
-312 GLRFDDSEII
+312 GLRLDSSEIS

-333 TNMSYEYADKAINEN
+333 TNMSYEDADKVINEN
-348 ENEVL
+348 EIL
-353 SKLNDIA
+353 SKLNNIA
-360 ISHKAFRANNGAI
+360 ISHKAFRNDNGAI

-381 VKVKDQ
+381 VKVKDE
-387 KVFIK
+387 KVFIR

-409 AGRTIA
+409 AGRRLPSLQLKIIF
-415 QFAIE
+415 QCLI
-420 NNISMPYL
+420 L
-428 TQEAGNFSEDVIANI
+428 TQEAGNFSKDVIDNI

-502 KLPTLDDNDVKDRI
+502 KLPTLDDNAVKDRI
-516 KVINSLLPKVNKAIR
+516 KAINSSMPKVNKAIR
-531 QSLEHYK
+531 QSIEHFK

-551 GVIIEVNGAK
+551 GVIVEVNGEK

-567 SLAMMTHIK
+567 SLAMMTQIK
-576 FKSKINIEDRVKLK
+576 FKSKVTIEDKVKLK

-596 FERLVDFKPL
+596 FERSVNFKPL

>member
-1 LSIIGALVAYKGKPA
+1 MSIIGALVAYKGKPA
-16 KVVSSTTHKYEV
+16 KIVASTTHKYEV
-28 SFSDGSSQKLRE
+28 SFSDGSSQKVRE
-40 KDFRYIHPEFSS
+40 KDFRYIHPEYSN
-52 VSDQCSNTD
+52 VTDQCSKAD
-61 MSILND
+61 ISILND
-67 LQEESLSLQEI
+67 LQEDSLSLQEI

-84 DFTSQNAWCVY
+84 DFTSQNAWCAY

-103 FYWSKDSLM
+103 FYWAKDVLM
-112 LRPIEQVR
+112 LRPVEQVKL
-120 IIQKQRN
+120 IQTQRN

-167 KHSKVMGALS
+167 KHSKAMSALS
-177 LESTPEKAHE
+177 IENTPENAHE
-187 LLVKLKYWSEFTNP
+187 LLVKLKYWSELTNP

-211 EEVKVISKE
+211 EEIKVESKE
-220 LFRKDLTHLTCLAI
+220 LSRKDLTHLTCLAI
-234 DNSDSSDADDAI
+234 DNNDSSDADDAI
-246 SVDGDMLWIHI
+246 SIDGDMLWIHI

-262 YVEIDSELDI
+262 YVETDSELDI

-288 HMLPPELSRACSLGR
+288 HMLPPELSSACSLGG
-303 SESSNAISI
+303 SEISNAISI
-312 GLRFDDSEII
+312 GLRLDRSEIS

-333 TNMSYEYADKAINEN
+333 TNMSYEDADKVINEH
-348 ENEVL
+348 EIL
-353 SKLNDIA
+353 SKLNNIA
-360 ISHKAFRANNGAI
+360 ISHKAFRNDNGAI
-373 KLNLPNVD
+373 KLILPNVY
-381 VKVKDQ
+381 VKVKDE
-387 KVFIK
+387 KVFIR

-409 AGRTIA
+409 AGRAIA
-415 QFAIE
+415 QFSIE
-420 NNISMPYL
+420 NNISLPYL
-428 TQEAGNFSEDVIANI
+428 TQEAGNFSKDIIDNI

-466 PSVHSGLGLSAY
+466 PSMHSGLGLSAY

-496 LVRFVS
+496 LVRFLS
-502 KLPTLDDNDVKDRI
+502 NQPTLDDNAVKERI
-516 KVINSLLPKVNKAIR
+516 KAMNSSMPKVNKAIR
-531 QSLEHYK
+531 QSIDHFK

-551 GVIIEVNGAK
+551 GVIVEVNGEK

-567 SLAMMTHIK
+567 SLAMMTQIK
-576 FKSKINIEDRVKLK
+576 FKSKVTIEDKVKLK

-596 FERLVDFKPL
+596 FERSVNFKPL

>member
-16 KVVSSTTHKYEV
+16 KVVAATTHKYEV
-28 SFSDGSSQKLRE
+28 SFSDGTSQKIRK
-40 KDFRYIHPEFSS
+40 KDFRYIHPEFSN
-52 VSDQCSNTD
+52 VSDQCSKAD
-61 MSILND
+61 ISILND
-67 LQEESLSLQEI
+67 LQEGSLSLQEI

-84 DFTSQNAWCVY
+84 DFTCQNAWCVY

-103 FYWSKDSLM
+103 FYWSKDALL
-112 LRPIEQVR
+112 LRPLEQVKL
-120 IIQKQRN
+120 IQIQRN

-141 NLNNNI
+141 NLTNNI
-147 FDNDDIVWI
+147 FDNHDIVWI

-167 KHSKVMGALS
+167 KHSKAMNALS
-177 LESTPEKAHE
+177 IESTPENAHQ
-187 LLVKLKYWSEFTNP
+187 LLVKLKYWSELTNP
-201 YPQRHKIYLD
+201 YPQRHKVYLD
-211 EEVKVISKE
+211 EEVQVESKK
-220 LFRKDLTHLTCLAI
+220 LSRKDLTHLTCLAI
-234 DNSDSSDADDAI
+234 DNSDSSDADDAVSI
-246 SVDGDMLWIHI
+246 DGDTLWIHI

-282 LPDQIF
+282 LPDQIL
-288 HMLPPELSRACSLGR
+288 HMLPPELSSVCSLGG
-303 SESSNAISI
+303 SEISHAISI
-312 GLRFDDSEII
+312 GLRLDSSEIS

-333 TNMSYEYADKAINEN
+333 TNISYEYADRVIN

-360 ISHKAFRANNGAI
+360 ISHKAFRADNGAI

-381 VKVKDQ
+381 VKVKNQ

-392 PQEDSNS
+392 PQDDSNS

-409 AGRTIA
+409 AGRAIA

-420 NNISMPYL
+420 NGISMPYL
-428 TQEAGNFSEDVIANI
+428 TQDTGSFSEEVIENI
-443 QKLTI
+443 QNLTI

-466 PSVHSGLGLSAY
+466 PSIHSGLGLSSY

-496 LVRFVS
+496 LVRFVN
-502 KLPTLDDNDVKDRI
+502 KLPTLDDNAVKDRI
-516 KVINSLLPKVNKAIR
+516 KAINSLLPKVNKAIR
-531 QSLEHYK
+531 QSVEHYK

-551 GVIIEVNGAK
+551 GVIVEVNGEK

-567 SLAMMTHIK
+567 SLAMMTQIK
-576 FKSKINIEDRVKLK
+576 FKSKINVEDNIKLK

-596 FERLVDFKPL
+596 FERSVNFKPF

>member
-1 LSIIGALVAYKGKPA
+1 MSIIGALVAYKGKPA
-16 KVVSSTTHKYEV
+16 KIVASTTHKYEI
-28 SFSDGSSQKLRE
+28 SFSDGSSQKVRE
-40 KDFRYIHPEFSS
+40 KDFRYIHPEFSN
-52 VSDQCSNTD
+52 VTDQCNKAD
-61 MSILND
+61 ISILND
-67 LQEESLSLQEI
+67 LQEDSLSLQEI

-84 DFTSQNAWCVY
+84 DFTSQNAWCAY
-95 LMSEDGLY
+95 LMSEDGLH
-103 FYWSKDSLM
+103 FYWAKDALM
-112 LRPIEQVR
+112 LRPVEQVK
-120 IIQKQRN
+120 IIQTQRN

-147 FDNDDIVWI
+147 FDNDDTVWI

-167 KHSKVMGALS
+167 KHSKAMSALS
-177 LESTPEKAHE
+177 IESTPENAHE
-187 LLVKLKYWSEFTNP
+187 LLIKLKFWSELTNP
-201 YPQRHKIYLD
+201 YPQRHKVYSD
-211 EEVKVISKE
+211 EEIKVESKE
-220 LFRKDLTHLTCLAI
+220 LSRKDLTHLTCLAI

-246 SVDGDMLWIHI
+246 SIDGDRLWIHI

-262 YVEIDSELDI
+262 YVETDSELDI

-282 LPDQIF
+282 LPDQIL
-288 HMLPPELSRACSLGR
+288 HMLPPGLSSACSLGG
-303 SESSNAISI
+303 SEISYAISI
-312 GLRFDDSEII
+312 GLRLGSSEIS

-333 TNMSYEYADKAINEN
+333 TNMSYEDADKVINEN
-348 ENEVL
+348 EIL
-353 SKLNDIA
+353 SKLNNIA
-360 ISHKAFRANNGAI
+360 MSHKAFRNDNGAI

-381 VKVKDQ
+381 VKVKNQ
-387 KVFIK
+387 KVFIR

-409 AGRTIA
+409 AGRAIA

-420 NNISMPYL
+420 NNISLPFL
-428 TQEAGNFSEDVIANI
+428 TQEAGNFSKDVIDNI

-466 PSVHSGLGLSAY
+466 PSIHSGLGLSAY

-496 LVRFVS
+496 LVRFLS
-502 KLPTLDDNDVKDRI
+502 NQPTLDDNAVKERI
-516 KVINSLLPKVNKAIR
+516 KVINSSMPKVNKASR
-531 QSLEHYK
+531 QSIEHFK
-538 CLYLKQNNSWEGE
+538 CLYLKQNNTWEGE
-551 GVIIEVNGAK
+551 GVVVEVNGEK

-567 SLAMMTHIK
+567 SLAMMTQIK
-576 FKSKINIEDRVKLK
+576 FKSNVSIEDRVKLK
-590 VGSINL
+590 VSSINL
-596 FERLVDFKPL
+596 FERLVNFKPL

>member
-16 KVVSSTTHKYEV
+16 KVVASTTHKYEV
-28 SFSDGSSQKLRE
+28 SFSDGSSQKVRE
-40 KDFRYIHPEFSS
+40 KDFRYIHPEFSN
-52 VSDQCSNTD
+52 VSDQCSNSD

-103 FYWSKDSLM
+103 FYWAKDALM
-112 LRPIEQVR
+112 LRPIEQVKL
-120 IIQKQRN
+120 IQAQRN

-135 LERCIV
+135 LESCVV
-141 NLNNNI
+141 NLNNNV
-147 FDNDDIVWI
+147 FDNDDIVWV

-167 KHSKVMGALS
+167 KHSKAMSALS
-177 LESTPEKAHE
+177 LDNTPEKAHE
-187 LLVKLKYWSEFTNP
+187 LLVNLKYWSELTNP
-201 YPQRHKIYLD
+201 YPQRHKVYLD
-211 EEVKVISKE
+211 EEAKVESKE
-220 LFRKDLTHLTCLAI
+220 LSRKDLTHLTCLAI
-234 DNSDSSDADDAI
+234 DNSDSSDADDAVSI
-246 SVDGDMLWIHI
+246 DGDMLWIHI

-282 LPDQIF
+282 LPDQIL
-288 HMLPPELSRACSLGR
+288 HMLPPGLSSACSLGG
-303 SESSNAISI
+303 SEISNAISI
-312 GLRFDDSEII
+312 GLRLGSSEIS

-333 TNMSYEYADKAINEN
+333 TNMSYEDADKVINEN
-348 ENEVL
+348 EIL
-353 SKLNDIA
+353 SKLNNIA
-360 ISHKAFRANNGAI
+360 IAHKAFRNDNGAI
-373 KLNLPNVD
+373 KLNLPSVD
-381 VKVKDQ
+381 VKVKDE
-387 KVFIK
+387 KVFVL
-392 PQEDSNS
+392 PQVDSHS

-428 TQEAGNFSEDVIANI
+428 TQEAGSFSEDVIDNI

-478 TRATSPMRRYLDL
+478 VRVTSPMRRYLDL

-496 LVRFVS
+496 LVRFLS
-502 KLPTLDDNDVKDRI
+502 KQPTLDDNAVKDRI
-516 KVINSLLPKVNKAIR
+516 KAVNSSMPKVNKASR
-531 QSLEHYK
+531 QSIEHFK
-538 CLYLKQNNSWEGE
+538 CLYLKQNNTWEGE
-551 GVIIEVNGAK
+551 GVVVEVNGEK

-567 SLAMMTHIK
+567 SLAMMTQIK
-576 FKSKINIEDRVKLK
+576 FKSKVTIEDKVKLK

-596 FERLVDFKPL
+596 FERSVNFKPL